1 VFVPPREGRTTRSS
15 GRIVSTTSTVDG
27 MHVLPLRLEV
37 DLSDGSGSRVEVS
50 DLEGTGRAFGLG
62 PVEVTMELHDTGID
76 WSVANRG
83 DRAVRLRSVSLVY
96 AVAGARG
103 PIRMFRN
110 GYQSWSPSSVAVLG
124 DDVDPSLRADLPFL
138 QAVHHADQRRAR
150 PGELRSE
157 WVTVLADGWGPDD
170 SAVLLGFDAGA
181 SHDGTFRLRPGEDG
195 PEIRVEAFMGD
206 AELSPGGLRTL
217 HSVTIADGPAGTVS
231 LLLEEWAAL
240 AGQVGGARIT
250 APFQVGWCSW
260 YQYFHDVDESD
271 IAANLALADQWPF
284 DVFQIDDG
292 FQASIGDWLDTNDR
306 FPSDLAALA
315 ASITSAGRTPGLWL
329 APFLVAP
336 DSNVARRHPDWIARH
351 MVDGVDAG
359 PLRTWWNPPWGGG
372 EDGLMYGLDTTHTE
386 VADHLE
392 AVAAAV
398 VDAGFPYLKLDF
410 TFSPSVDGGYVDPT
424 RTPAERVRAGFAA
437 IRRGA
442 GDDAFLL
449 GCGVPLSNVVGL
461 VDANR
466 IGPDVA
472 PVWSLDPDE
481 EMVAGYL
488 GVQPATAHAFT
499 NTLTRAFMHRRL
511 WLNDPDCLML
521 RTAETGLT
529 PEAARTWAHAVGV
542 SGGMALVSD
551 DLSLLGPDA
560 RTLLDEV
567 IVLGRRAD
575 ADALGGG
582 GARCPDLLEHTS
594 PGRLISA
601 AGGLEADPRSGIS
614 QLATER

>member
-1 VFVPPREGRTTRSS
+1 
-15 GRIVSTTSTVDG
+15 
-27 MHVLPLRLEV
+27 MHVLPIRLEAE
-37 DLSDGSGSRVEVS
+37 LTEAGTTRVEVC

-76 WSVANRG
+76 WSVSNRG
-83 DRAVRLRSVSLVY
+83 DATVRIRSVALVY

-103 PIRMFRN
+103 PVRMFRN
-110 GYQSWSPSSVAVLG
+110 GYQSWSPSAVAVLG
-124 DDVDPSLRADLPFL
+124 TDVDPSLRADLPFL
-138 QAVHHADQRRAR
+138 QAVHHADQRQAR

-170 SAVLLGFDAGA
+170 SAVLLGFEDGA
-181 SHDGTFRLRPGEDG
+181 HHDGTFRLGPGEDG
-195 PEIRVEAFMGD
+195 AEVRAEAYLGD
-206 AELSPGGLRTL
+206 AELAPGGHRLL
-217 HSVTIADGPAGTVS
+217 HSVVIADGPAS
-231 LLLEEWAAL
+231 DAPLLLERWADRV
-240 AGQVGGARIT
+240 GRVGGARVE

-260 YQYFHDVDESD
+260 YQYFHDVTEAD
-271 IAANLALADQWPF
+271 ITANLALAERWPF

-292 FQASIGDWLDTNDR
+292 YQASIGDWLDTNDR
-306 FPSDLAALA
+306 FPSDLAGLA
-315 ASITSAGRTPGLWL
+315 TSIVATGRTPGLWL

-336 DSNVARRHPDWIARH
+336 DSTVAQRHPDWIARH
-351 MVDGVDAG
+351 LVNGVDAG
-359 PLRTWWNPPWGGG
+359 PLRTWWNPPWAGG
-372 EDGLMYGLDTTHTE
+372 EDGFMYGLDTTHPA
-386 VADHLE
+386 VAAHLE
-392 AVAAAV
+392 ALAAAV

-410 TFSPSVDGGYVDPT
+410 TFSPSVDGGYADPT

-449 GCGVPLSNVVGL
+449 GCGVPLANVVGL

-472 PVWSLDPDE
+472 PVWSLDPAH

-499 NTLTRAFMHRRL
+499 NTLTRSFMHRRL

-521 RTAETGLT
+521 RTEDTGLT
-529 PEAARTWAHAVGV
+529 PAAARTWAHAVGV

-551 DLSLLGPDA
+551 DLALLGPDA
-560 RTLLDEV
+560 RALLDEV
-567 IVLGRRAD
+567 VVLGRAAD
-575 ADALGGG
+575 ADAVGGG
-582 GARCPDLLEHTS
+582 GARCLDLLEHQS
-594 PGRLISA
+594 PGRLQSA
-601 AGGLEADPRSGIS
+601 AGDVVADP
-614 QLATER
+614 LAGTSTLVAPAGD